1 MGLINL
7 TTNLRS
13 LKYGHDRLGGGS
25 SGQPYIQTPIPVG
38 ESTLNKFDND
48 FLLRGGIT
56 AVTDSLT
63 DVSRLTKFFTD
74 LKTPS
79 GLLFIAKQEL
89 LSRTAVRTQTSDFI
103 NEGIYLPTSTLA
115 QVGVNAFGIHTN
127 KQGIDPFEPTGAR
140 AVSKNL
146 YFNRIKGYDEEIL
159 SSPDGILKNRL
170 AALLAVKMVGG
181 EIGGFAKV
189 SSISSLSTELLSYD
203 GGPGSN
209 VGIGKTHIF
218 LADQRTNTYK
228 GEETNDTLVYTQAQI
243 AGSSIN
249 DNGTSTTGNFRSN
262 PSFVPLIQDF
272 RKALRKKNEPSTVM
286 SDSPSYDANAN
297 QTLEN
302 RFNLGDPGN
311 RSGKHLASYVNG
323 SGGNTINGQV
333 IPVGA
338 ASDNSYDKINAYS
351 IYSSDN
357 VRMSDKAPIRDTVP
371 FRIAAIDNDNA
382 TNKTFIHFRAFLNNI
397 TDNYSADWS
406 DVKYL
411 GRGEKFYNYN
421 GFTRKVSLSW
431 TVAAQSKAELMPMYK
446 KLNYLASNLAPD
458 YSAGGYMRG
467 PLIQLTIG
475 GYLYETPG
483 FITDLTYELTEDS
496 SWEIAIGDDNNQ
508 TDGTVKKVPHI
519 IRVSSFG
526 FVPIQDFIPA
536 KQTNTYNKDGDIS
549 DYGPQRF
556 ISLANSDGDNYD
568 SPDTNI
574 STTGAE
580 ALGTTQNDLD
590 IANFP
595 PNIDLNRTAF
605 QVFP

>member
-1 MGLINL
+1 MAGLISL
-7 TTNLRS
+7 TTNLKS
-13 LKYGHDRLGGGS
+13 LKYGHDRLGGGN
-25 SGQPYIQTPIPVG
+25 SGQPYITTPIPEG
-38 ESTLNKFDND
+38 ESTLNKYDND
-48 FLLRGGIT
+48 FLVRGGIT
-56 AVTDSLT
+56 AITDSLT
-63 DVSRLTKFFTD
+63 DVARLTKYFID
-74 LKTPS
+74 LKSPS

-89 LSRTAVRTQTSDFI
+89 LSRTAVRTQTSDLL

-159 SSPDGILKNRL
+159 ASPDGILKNRL
-170 AALLAVKMVGG
+170 YALLASKMVGD

-189 SSISSLSTELLSYD
+189 NAISSLSTELLSYD

-209 VGIGKTHIF
+209 VGIGKTSIF

-228 GEETNDTLVYTQAQI
+228 NAKDTNDTLVYTQAQI

-249 DNGTSTTGNFRSN
+249 DGNANGINNGTSTTGNFRSS

-272 RKALRKKNEPSTVM
+272 RKALRKKGSSSTIM
-286 SDSPSYDANAN
+286 SDSPSYGPSTYGEPDAG
-297 QTLEN
+297 QTIEN
-302 RFNLGDPGN
+302 RFNMGDPG
-311 RSGKHLASYVNG
+311 RGPKKLSSYVSG
-323 SGGNTINGQV
+323 SGNGQT
-333 IPVGA
+333 IPIGA

-351 IYSSDN
+351 IYSSD
-357 VRMSDKAPIRDTVP
+357 RAKIDKTLTDTIA
-371 FRIAAIDNDNA
+371 FRIAAIDNDSA
-382 TNKTFIHFRAFLNNI
+382 TLKTFIHFRAFLNNI

-458 YSAGGYMRG
+458 YSSGGYMRG

-483 FITDLTYELTEDS
+483 FITDLTYELSEDS

-508 TDGTVKKVPHI
+508 TDGTVKEVPHI
-519 IRVSSFG
+519 IKVSSFG
-526 FVPIQDFIPA
+526 FTPIQDFVPS
-536 KQTNTYNKDGDIS
+536 KQTITYNKEDNVDS
-549 DYGPQRF
+549 YGEQRF
-556 ISLANSDGDNYD
+556 ISLANSSGDNYD
-568 SPDTNI
+568 HF
-574 STTGAE
+574 STKY
-580 ALGTTQNDLD
+580 
-590 IANFP
+590 
-595 PNIDLNRTAF
+595 
-605 QVFP
+605 